1 MRKRMLIL
9 CCAVF
14 AVGLVR
20 ALSDVLRPRSVHP
33 MVSAMPGAAILGFY
47 AAAVANFLAMAIW
60 HARVRRSWVSLLT
73 RHSLLLLAV
82 AGFCLDYVFN
92 NYREITTEKNGSYG
106 LVVLIDFLT
115 WGFLWFVSN
124 LYFPKDG
131 KDYKESL
138 VTILLPTLAI
148 LREMANAIEPIHMG
162 PATVDLLVGAL
173 FAGAWI
179 LLPDVDEQAS
189 HPQYTR
195 LIKFSYLSA
204 ASMAFCSSSIIAC
217 RTSLG
222 LARKSFEA
230 IKFSPSGST

>member
-1 MRKRMLIL
+1 
-9 CCAVF
+9 
-14 AVGLVR
+14 VR
-20 ALSDVLRPRSVHP
+20 SQQR
-33 MVSAMPGAAILGFY
+33 
-47 AAAVANFLAMAIW
+47 
-60 HARVRRSWVSLLT
+60 
-73 RHSLLLLAV
+73 
-82 AGFCLDYVFN
+82 
-92 NYREITTEKNGSYG
+92 KNGSYG

>member
-92 NYREITTEKNGSYG
+92 NYREITTEKERLLWSCRADRFFDMGIS
-106 LVVLIDFLT
+106 LVCLQPV
-115 WGFLWFVSN
+115 
-124 LYFPKDG
+124 FPKG
-131 KDYKESL
+131 
-138 VTILLPTLAI
+138 
-148 LREMANAIEPIHMG
+148 R
-162 PATVDLLVGAL
+162 
-173 FAGAWI
+173 
-179 LLPDVDEQAS
+179 Q
-189 HPQYTR
+189 
-195 LIKFSYLSA
+195 
-204 ASMAFCSSSIIAC
+204 
-217 RTSLG
+217 G
-222 LARKSFEA
+222 L
-230 IKFSPSGST
+230 

>member
-1 MRKRMLIL
+1 
-9 CCAVF
+9 
-14 AVGLVR
+14 VR
-20 ALSDVLRPRSVHP
+20 SQQR
-33 MVSAMPGAAILGFY
+33 
-47 AAAVANFLAMAIW
+47 
-60 HARVRRSWVSLLT
+60 
-73 RHSLLLLAV
+73 
-82 AGFCLDYVFN
+82 
-92 NYREITTEKNGSYG
+92 KNGSYG

-195 LIKFSYLSA
+195 LIKFFISIGCIYGVLFLIDNSLSHFFGVGSEELRGNKVFA
-204 ASMAFCSSSIIAC
+204 FWFNVGLVVVAIASSAFLFCHRS
-217 RTSLG
+217 
-222 LARKSFEA
+222 KKFEA
-230 IKFSPSGST
+230 LFAAPCA